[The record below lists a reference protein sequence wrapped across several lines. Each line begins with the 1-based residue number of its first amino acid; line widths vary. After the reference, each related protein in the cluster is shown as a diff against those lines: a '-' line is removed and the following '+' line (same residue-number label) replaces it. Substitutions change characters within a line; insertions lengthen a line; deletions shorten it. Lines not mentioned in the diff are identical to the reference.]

1 MSFDNNRELR
11 NPCKLNNPGTTQFTT
26 ASCPLGEAPGGQT
39 KQITTMR
46 HAAPKRLG
54 LYSLTFIVVSA
65 ALTAAGQNTLTNG
78 IPSQDSLGSPT
89 QAKSWKFT
97 ANAGDHVTLTMT
109 KVSGGA
115 AFNPRLEVIS
125 PAGYSQGAAAG
136 NVGARLD
143 LQAESG
149 GIYTVLA
156 SDAFQAG
163 AGSFQLQLAQ
173 IPEAFSVAASDEGGG
188 LTNGASHLGTI
199 TAGDV
204 DLWTT
209 TAHAGDRITLQL
221 SKTTGGATFTPQLE
235 LFGPDGTRLAQ
246 DSGSLA
252 SRVDIQAAADGTYT
266 VQVSALTPDGAGN
279 YQLQLVQTPGTLT
292 VPSGDEGG
300 PWPTLPTKMEQLPSE
315 TWTPGLS
322 ARASV
327 TISHCNSPR
336 SRAAPVLPRNS
347 SSLAQMGPDAASA
360 KGWPAQRSMLRSK
373 ARALMSP
380 W

>member
-1 MSFDNNRELR
+1 M
-11 NPCKLNNPGTTQFTT
+11 
-26 ASCPLGEAPGGQT
+26 
-39 KQITTMR
+39 
-46 HAAPKRLG
+46 PKRLG
-54 LYSLTFIVVSA
+54 LYSLTLIVVSA
-65 ALTAAGQNTLTNG
+65 ALTAAAQNALTNG

-89 QAKSWKFT
+89 QAKSWTFT

-109 KVSGGA
+109 KLSGGA

-125 PAGYSQGAAAG
+125 PAGYSQGAASG

-143 LQAESG
+143 LQAESSG
-149 GIYTVLA
+149 TYIVLA

-173 IPEAFSVAASDEGGG
+173 IPEAFTVGSSDEGGG

-221 SKTTGGATFTPQLE
+221 IKVTGGAVFSPQLE
-235 LFGPDGTRLAQ
+235 LFGPDGTRLGH

-266 VQVSALTPDGAGN
+266 IQVSAITPDGAGN
-279 YQLQLVQTPGTLT
+279 YQLQLVQTPGALS

-300 PWPTLPTKMEQLPSE
+300 PLADATNQNGTITVGDLDAWTFSANVGDHIALQLAKV
-315 TWTPGLS
+315 TGGATFTPQLEL
-322 ARASV
+322 
-327 TISHCNSPR
+327 I
-336 SRAAPVLPRNS
+336 
-347 SSLAQMGPDAASA
+347 GPD
-360 KGWPAQRSMLRSK
+360 GTRRSVSQGLAGANVDVAIETSGTYV
-373 ARALMSP
+373 ALVSDANETGSGTYTLQP
-380 W
+380 GAGGHQPD